1 MFQVTTLE
9 VVKAGAKE
17 KCNLV
22 GTLKRSESN
31 REALAAA
38 IIQDQQ
44 KNNELASQLE
54 ERERKKKWDLH

>member
-44 KNNELASQLE
+44 KKQ
-54 ERERKKKWDLH
+54 